1 MIIQAF
7 VIPASRLA
15 YLKAT
20 VMSAAKL
27 GSSRGSCNIS
37 NTASQELEV
46 DKMVLSFEVTA
57 AGITEST
64 MELLKGFGI
73 NASFGSE
80 KSVLQPVCGEFNFG

>member
-7 VIPASRLA
+7 VIPAARLV

-20 VMSAAKL
+20 VMLATKL
-27 GSSRGSCNIS
+27 GSPQGSCNIS
-37 NTASQELEV
+37 NAASQELEV

-73 NASFGSE
+73 NVSFGSE
-80 KSVLQPVCGEFNFG
+80 KSVLRPVWRI